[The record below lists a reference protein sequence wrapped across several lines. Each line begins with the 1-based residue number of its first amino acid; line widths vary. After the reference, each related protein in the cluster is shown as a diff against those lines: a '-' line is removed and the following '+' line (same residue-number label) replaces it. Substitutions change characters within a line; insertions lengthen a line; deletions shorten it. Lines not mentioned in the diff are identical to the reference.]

1 MNAFLLFIH
10 ILGGIGLFIGGMCEL
25 VGLRLLLRAKDVEFL
40 RAATTLSR
48 LALAIDP
55 VSSLAVVVTGLYFV
69 ITAWGWS
76 VAWINVALASFAL
89 ITLLAPALQG
99 RRFLAIQRAVAR
111 TPDGPVPADL
121 RRLIQDPVLRISV
134 QSVLPLA
141 TGLLALMVLKPMLV
155 GAILIM
161 AIALLLGA
169 ASALPDWRK
178 TRRPDQLKSS
188 VSGGGYSL
196 D

>member
-1 MNAFLLFIH
+1 MNAFVLFVH
-10 ILGGIGLFIGGMCEL
+10 ILGGIGLFVGGMCEL
-25 VGLRLLLRAKDVEFL
+25 VGLRFLLRAKSVEFL
-40 RAATTLSR
+40 RAATALSR
-48 LALAIDP
+48 LALVIDP
-55 VSSLAVVVTGLYFV
+55 LSSLAVVVTGLYFV

-111 TPDGPVPADL
+111 TPDGPVPVDL
-121 RRLIQDPVLRISV
+121 RRRIQDPVLRASV

-155 GAILIM
+155 EAVLIM
-161 AIALLLGA
+161 VIALLLGI
-169 ASALPDWRK
+169 ASALPNWRN
-178 TRRPDQLKSS
+178 TPLPDRLQPPVSS
-188 VSGGGYSL
+188 TGKML
-196 D
+196 A